1 MSVDPCAEAAR
12 LRALRTQIVTEGAV
26 VRIKEGEREMQS
38 TGPDL
43 AKLDAL
49 IAEQDAACA
58 AATGQRRTR
67 FAKRMRFGCS

>member
-1 MSVDPCAEAAR
+1 MTIDPCAEATR

-26 VRIKEGEREMQS
+26 VRIREGDREVQYS
-38 TGPDL
+38 GANL
-43 AKLDAL
+43 VKLDAL

-58 AATGQRRTR
+58 VATGQRRTR